1 MSSEEVDVFKLKY
14 RDNKEQK
21 ALTEKENQK
30 MCMTFGKK
38 KKKVLWKFYDAHKE
52 KSIKKRSGK
61 KPLRKKV

>member
-1 MSSEEVDVFKLKY
+1 
-14 RDNKEQK
+14 
-21 ALTEKENQK
+21 

-61 KPLRKKV
+61 KTLRKKV